1 MAPRKVA
8 KAAAAATTT
17 TTTAAAANRTA
28 RAAASRGR
36 FSPSPPSL
44 DRVDGPS
51 RVSKRTPKRP
61 AERAAASS
69 AATFVKKYGERI
81 RAFVAA
87 KFTRAPEPEVGDDVR
102 KAGMVRRTGRVG
114 KTPATPPKSPERKA
128 KGGRV
133 EKTKPKPR
141 KGRGFTSMDVPDR
154 LAGALSAHLQ
164 LLLER
169 EAQVPLAAG
178 SEDVEM
184 SDVGED
190 EDEDEDSEMSDLDV
204 EISDLD
210 LEMSTQDVESSSED
224 VEMSDEDVEI
234 SVAVEISDVER
245 HSGDGD
251 LEMLDQEQA
260 QDVPVAV
267 DMDVDMP
274 LARTEVIATPVR
286 APPVRRAPVQPQ
298 GNRTASSQ
306 APRVAA
312 PISLVITYGG

>member
-17 TTTAAAANRTA
+17 TTTTTAAANRTA

-164 LLLER
+164 LLLEG

-184 SDVGED
+184 SDVG

>member
-1 MAPRKVA
+1 MAP
-8 KAAAAATTT
+8 
-17 TTTAAAANRTA
+17 TTAAARTP
-28 RAAASRGR
+28 RGAASRGR
-36 FSPSPPSL
+36 LSPSPPSL

-51 RVSKRTPKRP
+51 RVSKRIPKRP
-61 AERAAASS
+61 ASS
-69 AATFVKKYGERI
+69 ATTFVKKYGERI
-81 RAFVAA
+81 RAFVTA

-102 KAGMVRRTGRVG
+102 KAGMVRRTGRAG
-114 KTPATPPKSPERKA
+114 KTPASPSKSPERKA

-141 KGRGFTSMDVPDR
+141 RGRGLTSMDVPDR
-154 LAGALSAHLQ
+154 LPGALSAHLQ
-164 LLLER
+164 LLLEG
-169 EAQVPLAAG
+169 EAQVSPAAG

-184 SDVGED
+184 SDGGED
-190 EDEDEDSEMSDLDV
+190 MDEDSEMSDLDV
-204 EISDLD
+204 ETADLD
-210 LEMSTQDVESSSED
+210 FEMSTQDVEISSED
-224 VEMSDEDVEI
+224 VEMSDEDVEV
-234 SVAVEISDVER
+234 SAAVEIPDVER

-251 LEMLDQEQA
+251 LEMLDQEQS

-274 LARTEVIATPVR
+274 LARTEVVATPVR